1 MSTKRIATGAGS
13 GRVHDLSL
21 GSPIRAALRL
31 SAYFLFTLFAV
42 PVQLTLL
49 RTNWA
54 ARERFPLWYHRQCCH
69 ALGFHIELMGEMSK
83 VRPTLFISNHSSY
96 LDITALGSL
105 IPGSFVAKR
114 EVASWPFFG
123 MLAKLQR
130 TIFVDRRRHTTHTQ
144 RNDLL
149 RRLAEGDNVI
159 LFPEGTS
166 NDGNRTL
173 PFRSALFS
181 VAEQRRGD
189 GEAGEVAD
197 LTVQPVSI
205 AYTRLNGLPIGH
217 SLRPLF
223 AWYGDM
229 DLFSHLASL
238 ASLGAVTIRVEF
250 HPPVLFSRFGSR
262 KALSDHC
269 QRAVAEGVDRAIRG
283 K

>member
-1 MSTKRIATGAGS
+1 MGIRSRQI
-13 GRVHDLSL
+13 HDLSL
-21 GSPIRAALRL
+21 GSPLRAALRL

-42 PVQLTLL
+42 PVQMVLL
-49 RTNWA
+49 RVGQTA
-54 ARERFPLWYHRQCCH
+54 QKRFPLWYHRQCCRIL
-69 ALGFHIELMGEMSK
+69 AFRIDIVGEISK
-83 VRPTLFISNHSSY
+83 TRPTLFVSNHSSY
-96 LDITALGSL
+96 LDITVLGSL
-105 IPGSFVAKR
+105 ISGSFVAKR

-130 TIFVDRRRHTTHTQ
+130 TIFIDRRRHTTHTQ
-144 RNDLL
+144 RDDLL
-149 RRLAEGDNVI
+149 RRLAEGDHVI

-181 VAEQRRGD
+181 VAEPRRRDAEAAPIGD
-189 GEAGEVAD
+189 
-197 LTVQPVSI
+197 LILQPISI

-217 SLRPLF
+217 GLRPLF

-229 DLFSHLASL
+229 DLFSHLVSL

-250 HPPVLFSRFGSR
+250 HPPVPFSRFGSR

>member
-1 MSTKRIATGAGS
+1 MAAGAPRRI
-13 GRVHDLSL
+13 HDLSL
-21 GSPIRAALRL
+21 GSPMRATLRL
-31 SAYFLFTLFAV
+31 SLYFLFTLFAV
-42 PVQLTLL
+42 PMQMLLL
-49 RTNWA
+49 RTS
-54 ARERFPLWYHRQCCH
+54 RSGRVSFPLWYHRQCCRI
-69 ALGFHIELMGEMSK
+69 LSFRVDLVGEISTA
-83 VRPTLFISNHSSY
+83 RPTLFVSNHSSY
-96 LDITALGSL
+96 LDITVLGSL
-105 IPGSFVAKR
+105 IPGSFVAKK
-114 EVASWPFFG
+114 EVGTWPFFG
-123 MLAKLQR
+123 TLAKLQR
-130 TIFVDRRRHTTHTQ
+130 TIFVDRRRHTTATQ

-149 RRLAEGDNVI
+149 RRLADGDHVV

-181 VAEQRRGD
+181 VAEPRPGD
-189 GEAGEVAD
+189 VGAGQIAD

-217 SLRPLF
+217 GLRPLF

-229 DLFSHLASL
+229 DLFSHLVSL

-250 HPPVLFSRFGSR
+250 HPPVPFSRFGSR

-269 QRAVAEGVDRAIRG
+269 QQAVAQGVDRAIRG